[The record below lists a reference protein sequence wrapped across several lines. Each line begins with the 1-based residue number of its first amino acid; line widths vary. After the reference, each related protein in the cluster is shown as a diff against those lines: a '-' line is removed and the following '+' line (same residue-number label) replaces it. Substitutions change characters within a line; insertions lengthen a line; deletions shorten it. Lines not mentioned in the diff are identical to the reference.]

1 MSSPLDE
8 SPVFTDKTP
17 KTTKQLEELRERYR
31 RFYRQELPKSVELA
45 MHAEDK
51 Q

>member
-1 MSSPLDE
+1 MSGSLDA
-8 SPVFTDKTP
+8 SPVMDDITP
-17 KTTKQLEELRERYR
+17 KSEKQLEELRERYR